1 MILHGVFFLLPPS
14 YTQDVM
20 SSRKRTLRC
29 QCWLWGSNMYMSD
42 LSIYMCVNTYI
53 CIYIHLYIYI
63 YVLLIEYLYLY
74 CMYIHIY
81 IYVYLQYIQIYMF
94 FMFASL
100 FKSRIYRRI
109 HPRNRGC
116 SEFRSKMPSTL
127 YHQSDLFGAFVWNQ
141 EHQNARQFRHM
152 KPEPI
157 SIFHIILVACF
168 QKITCHWRQNSE
180 GSSP

>member
-1 MILHGVFFLLPPS
+1 MILHVVFFLLPPS

-81 IYVYLQYIQIYMF
+81 IYVYLQYIQIYIF
-94 FMFASL
+94 LCLHLYSNL
-100 FKSRIYRRI
+100 VYIGWRI

-127 YHQSDLFGAFVWNQ
+127 YHQSDLFGVFVW
-141 EHQNARQFRHM
+141 ESGTSKMLA
-152 KPEPI
+152 
-157 SIFHIILVACF
+157 
-168 QKITCHWRQNSE
+168 
-180 GSSP
+180 SSDI